1 MSSMP
6 DRVPVSDSAP
16 SDEMLLAD
24 ARAGDE
30 RAFAAIV
37 DRYETRVAATV
48 VSMLGPGDEAE
59 DVGQETFIR
68 LYRYLDRYRGDASL
82 GTYLTRIAMNLSLTV
97 LRKRKR
103 WFSRFVSVES
113 TPGGG
118 PADGREPAGPGL
130 EMIAVDSEEGPLG
143 RLEQAERRHRVQ
155 QALADL
161 NPDHRAV
168 VVLRW
173 MDGFSTKEAAA
184 ALGIPE
190 GTVMSRLSRAMDRL
204 AVTLKE
210 EYGSSKGDHD
220 AG

>member
-6 DRVPVSDSAP
+6 ERILVSDSAP
-16 SDEMLLAD
+16 SDETLLAG

-37 DRYETRVAATV
+37 DRYEARVAATV
-48 VSMLGPGDEAE
+48 VGMLGPGDEAE

-68 LYRYLDRYRGDASL
+68 LYRYLDGYRGDASL
-82 GTYLTRIAMNLSLTV
+82 GTYLTRIAMNLSLTA

-118 PADGREPAGPGL
+118 STDGREPVGPGL
-130 EMIAVDSEEGPLG
+130 NMIAVDSDEGPLV
-143 RLEQAERRHRVQ
+143 RLEQAERRDRVQ
-155 QALADL
+155 RALADL
-161 NPDHRAV
+161 NQDHRAV
-168 VVLRW
+168 IVLRW
-173 MDGFSTKEAAA
+173 MDGLSTKEAAE
-184 ALGIPE
+184 ALGVPV

-204 AVTLKE
+204 TLTLKE
-210 EYGSSKGDHD
+210 AEGS
-220 AG
+220 